1 MSSSVLVKDMMSK
14 NLKTVRPD
22 SKLKEVIQKMVK
34 FNIGSIIVM
43 ERNKP
48 AGIIT
53 ERDILKSLDESY
65 LDWGVAEAKD
75 IMSKSLITIIED
87 ADIEQASRTMLK
99 NNIKKLPVVR
109 DGRLVGV
116 ITSSDIVR
124 GTNLL
129 TGFLKDINKIGK

>member
-1 MSSSVLVKDMMSK
+1 MSSSVLVKDIMSK
-14 NLKTVRPD
+14 NLKTVRPS

-43 ERNKP
+43 ERDKP
-48 AGIIT
+48 TGIIT

-124 GTNLL
+124 GTDLL